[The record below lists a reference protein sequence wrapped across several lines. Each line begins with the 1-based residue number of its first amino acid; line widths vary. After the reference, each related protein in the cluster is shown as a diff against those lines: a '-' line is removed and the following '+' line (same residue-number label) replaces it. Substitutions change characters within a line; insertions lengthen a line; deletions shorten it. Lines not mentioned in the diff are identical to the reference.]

1 MNSNISFFKWIWFDP
16 TIVSKSITLGICVIY
31 ALDNYV
37 GNMSSSITLQILACH
52 TFTVILRDKVQL
64 SHASGAIQ

>member
-37 GNMSSSITLQILACH
+37 GNMSSSITL
-52 TFTVILRDKVQL
+52 
-64 SHASGAIQ
+64 